1 MPKIS
6 VIITTYNRP
15 DALALVLNA
24 LLEQQFSDFEVIVAD
39 DGSTKATSKFINQL
53 STPYLLRH
61 VWQEDQGFRAAKARN
76 LAVMAANGDY
86 LIFLDGDCIPRIDFI
101 AKHHQLA
108 ESGYFVVGNRILL
121 NKQFTQ
127 QVIES
132 VKPIWSWSVN
142 KWFLP
147 YIKRNINRLSP
158 LLRLP
163 FVRKHCRQTWQ
174 GVKTCNLAVWSKD
187 FNQINGFNEN
197 FQGWGHEDADLAVR
211 LLRNGIKRKNVRFA
225 VPVLHLWHPEEKPN
239 QNNWLR
245 LKKILQTDNS

>member
-24 LLEQQFSDFEVIVAD
+24 LLDQQFSDFEVIVAD
-39 DGSTKATSKFINQL
+39 DGSTDVTAKLIKQL
-53 STPYLLRH
+53 STPYLLKH
-61 VWQEDQGFRAAKARN
+61 VWQADQGFRAAKARN
-76 LAVMAANGDY
+76 LAVMAAAGDY

-101 AKHHQLA
+101 AKHHELA

-121 NKQFTQ
+121 NEQFTQ
-127 QVIES
+127 QVINSAEP
-132 VKPIWSWSVN
+132 VWNWPVN
-142 KWFLP
+142 KWLLP
-147 YIKRNINRLSP
+147 YIQRNINRFSP

-163 FVRKHCRQTWQ
+163 FVRKHCQQTWK

-187 FNQINGFNEN
+187 FKQINGFDEN

-211 LLRNGIKRKNVRFA
+211 LLRSGIKRKNGRFA
-225 VPVLHLWHPEEKPN
+225 VPVLHLWHPEEKRN
-239 QNNWLR
+239 KHNWLR
-245 LKKILQTDNS
+245 LRKTIELTH